1 MFFHCR
7 DIINTSTNKIP
18 LLCRG
23 GSRIFSNVPGPRN
36 GGGGRVGMGK
46 GEGWEWGR
54 GKGGNGGGGRVTKV
68 RVRVSEEFE
77 ALLVMVIGLS
87 GV

>member
-36 GGGGRVGMGK
+36 GGGARVGMGK
-46 GEGWEWGR
+46 GGEG
-54 GKGGNGGGGRVTKV
+54 
-68 RVRVSEEFE
+68 
-77 ALLVMVIGLS
+77 
-87 GV
+87 